1 MQDIKFTRTNG
12 NIPSLAVGSDHVS
25 GFLIYCPQYP
35 TAVDNT
41 VKGFSDTNNIM
52 AVSSIELAEK
62 LGIKADAPQWHIKV
76 LHYQLSEIYR
86 MNPSISLY
94 VGIYKS
100 ATTNTF
106 REVKAMQNYA
116 AGELRQI
123 AVYNPTKALSAE
135 DTTALQAMATALE
148 SEDTPLS
155 ILYAATVSNSTELV
169 DFSGIGKKNVSVVIS
184 QGGSGLGADL
194 YLDSLNSSHSS
205 VTTVGNCLGIL
216 SSAKVNESIAWVQRY
231 PSGID
236 LPALCD
242 GTLMRDLDKAVVESL
257 DTKHYLFL
265 TTYSGLTGSF
275 YNDNYT
281 LDEGISDYA
290 YIDRVRTMD
299 KAVRGIRTYVLP
311 LLGGNIFIEPSTGQ
325 LATLSISTLLSA
337 AQIPLDEMETKG
349 EISGLKVEIDPNQNV
364 LATSCV
370 NFVIK
375 QVPTGI
381 MRHVKVNIGFTNKI

>member
-1 MQDIKFTRTNG
+1 MQDIKFTRANG
-12 NIPSLAVGSDHVS
+12 NIPAIAVGSDHVS
-25 GFLIYCPQYP
+25 GFLMYCPDYP
-35 TAVDNT
+35 VADST
-41 VKGFSDTNNIM
+41 VQGFSDTNNIM

-62 LGIKADAPQWHIKV
+62 LGITADAPQWTTRALYYH
-76 LHYQLSEIYR
+76 LSEIYR
-86 MNPSISLY
+86 LNPSISLY
-94 VGIYKS
+94 VGVYKLAENS
-100 ATTNTF
+100 TF

-116 AGELRQI
+116 GGDLRQV
-123 AVYNPTKALSAE
+123 AVYNPTKELNAE
-135 DTTALQAMATALE
+135 DVTTLQGVASTLE
-148 SEDTPLS
+148 GEDMPLS
-155 ILYAATVSNSTELV
+155 ILYAATVRSAAELR
-169 DFSGIGKKNVSVVIS
+169 DLSGIGKKNVSVVIS
-184 QGGSGLGADL
+184 QAGNGAAANL
-194 YLDSLNSSHSS
+194 YKDVDNSDVYS
-205 VTTVGNCLGIL
+205 VTTIGNCLGIL
-216 SSAKVNESIAWVQRY
+216 SSAKVNESIAWVQKY

-242 GTLMRDLDKAVVESL
+242 GTLIRDLDKAVIESL

-281 LDEGISDYA
+281 LDQGISDYA
-290 YIDRVRTMD
+290 YIDRVRVMD

-311 LLGGNIFIEPSTGQ
+311 LLGGNIFIDPTTGQ
-325 LATLSISTLLSA
+325 LATLSISTLISA